1 MATEPLARLAG
12 TPDRLA
18 NIVET
23 AALSGGVDPHDE
35 IFVRLTDEIVD
46 TPASTP
52 DAEQVSFCT
61 ASATR
66 FDDLSLLAGESAR
79 ALFAVPPTLAW
90 LDWLGDR
97 HDRVVTTV
105 EGTHGIATQLVLR
118 AGPDTVTVPCASD
131 WESDAISYD
140 IADRFDDATFLD
152 EDGDPLPV
160 RIETSAAELRRLV
173 EAARIADCTEDIP
186 VVVEGDD
193 LRVTLDT
200 DEAACVEGS
209 LEATVTGPDC
219 RNRYGEG
226 LVRVATAIEGELT
239 LQTGPGRSL
248 AIVKER
254 PGFTLRYVVRP
265 RSRVS

>member
-12 TPDRLA
+12 TPTRLA

-23 AALSGGVDPHDE
+23 AALSGGADPHDE
-35 IFVRLTDEIVD
+35 MFVRLTDETVD

-52 DAEQVSFCT
+52 DAEQVSYCT
-61 ASATR
+61 ARATR
-66 FDDLSLLAGESAR
+66 FDELAVLAGESAR
-79 ALFAVPPTLAW
+79 ALFAVPPTLDW

-105 EGTHGIATQLVLR
+105 EGAHGIATRLVLR
-118 AGPDTVTVPCASD
+118 AGQDTVTVPCATD

-140 IADRFDDATFLD
+140 IADRFDGATFLD
-152 EDGDPLPV
+152 EDGIPLPIRV
-160 RIETSAAELRRLV
+160 ETSAAELRRLV
-173 EAARIADCTEDIP
+173 EAARIAGCTDDIP
-186 VVVEGDD
+186 FVVEDED
-193 LRVTLDT
+193 LRVALD
-200 DEAACVEGS
+200 DEPACVEGS

-219 RNRYGEG
+219 RNRYGDG
-226 LVRVATAIEGELT
+226 LVRVATAIDGELT

-248 AIVKER
+248 AIVKDR